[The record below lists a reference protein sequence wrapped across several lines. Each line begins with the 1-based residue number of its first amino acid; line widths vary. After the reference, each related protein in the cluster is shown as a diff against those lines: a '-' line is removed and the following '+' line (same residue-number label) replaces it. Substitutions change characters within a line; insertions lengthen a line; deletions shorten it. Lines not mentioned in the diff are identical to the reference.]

1 MAFPI
6 AFVHIATAMAGPT
19 AVARIDEQQRYAC
32 PLGFVDQEL
41 PQLPKTPIMLL
52 AALRFANR
60 DPVAHVRQLFE
71 HKRGFCVFR
80 IRHKAFT
87 QRVIGGSLEAGLCSR
102 HLLQAPLG
110 AFGVRR
116 LVGFASRGRRE
127 TGLLQRHRPY
137 TSCRP
142 SPWQVFT
149 IPRSTPKKRVG

>member
-116 LVGFASRGRRE
+116 LVGFASRGRP
-127 TGLLQRHRPY
+127 RPDY
-137 TSCRP
+137 FNVIARIRVAIRVRGKVHDT
-142 SPWQVFT
+142 QVHT
-149 IPRSTPKKRVG
+149 QKRVG